1 LIKKER
7 IDEDMV
13 ENVESREKWKKK
25 SFIDEDEI
33 FKSLSH
39 QVRRNIIKFLGEDP
53 LSFTDIKN
61 KVEPIDSPT
70 LSYHL
75 KSLKPLLIQ
84 KENKYGLSQIGEA
97 AFNLMSKTDESVR
110 ISRYKRKFL
119 YAYYVT
125 VICWISAS
133 TIIPFIISADLGF
146 WKITYVNIFI
156 TIISTINYVILWI
169 LRKKY

>member
-1 LIKKER
+1 MVINGR
-7 IDEDMV
+7 SDEKRK
-13 ENVESREKWKKK
+13 NK
-25 SFIDEDEI
+25 SYIEEDEI

-39 QVRRNIIKFLGEDP
+39 LVRRDIVKYLGENA
-53 LSFTDIKN
+53 LSFTGIMN
-61 KVEPIDSPT
+61 NLESIDSPT

-75 KSLKPLLIQ
+75 KSLQLLLIQ
-84 KENKYGLSQIGEA
+84 KESKYELSEIGEA
-97 AFNLMSKTDESVR
+97 AFNLLSKTDQSLR

-133 TIIPFIISADLGF
+133 TIIPLIIAADLGF
-146 WKITYVNIFI
+146 FTTIFINIVI
-156 TIISTINYVILWI
+156 TIISTINYIIVWT